1 MTFEEGENFAKEHEM
16 IFIETSAKSGQNI
29 NDVREIVLMF
39 GG

>member
-1 MTFEEGENFAKEHEM
+1 VTFEEGENFAKEHEM